1 MNEENILQLAF
12 DIKNIRN
19 SRTLEEQRIIG
30 IADSLIAQ
38 RDEVVRSLDSKVEKL
53 SNKILRDVDHSKNWQ
68 PSDFLPDFSGDWNSD
83 VKKIQKQSRAL
94 SDELLIVLVGDMITE
109 EGLPT
114 YQTLLNRVAS
124 TRDPTGNH
132 ESAWGKWTRWWTAE
146 ENKHG
151 DLLHTYLMFVE
162 KLNMHSVEKDI
173 QHLLGSGFDPGAGDD
188 PYKLMI
194 YTSFQ
199 EKATHISHLGTAR
212 IAKEQGDEWL
222 HIICFTI
229 AEDELRHFSFY
240 RGVMKEI
247 FEADPNGAMTAYA
260 HMMKKTISMP
270 AKELDSSRNPR
281 LFSDFAE
288 VAQAAG
294 IYTTEDY
301 VEIMEQLNAFWK
313 ISNRE
318 VTTEEAIQ
326 AQKYVLNLPE
336 RYIRL
341 AARRKNT
348 EFKFDAS
355 KFDWIKQA

>member
-1 MNEENILQLAF
+1 MNEENILQQSF
-12 DIKNIRN
+12 DIKNIRMPY
-19 SRTLEEQRIIG
+19 TPEEQKIIG
-30 IADSLIAQ
+30 IADSLLAD
-38 RDEVVRSLDSKVEKL
+38 RNEVVRGLESKVEKL

-68 PSDFLPDFSGDWNSD
+68 PSDYLPDFSGDWHTD

-94 SDELLIVLVGDMITE
+94 SDELLVVLVGDMITE

-124 TRDPTGNH
+124 TQDPTGNY

-162 KLNMHSVEKDI
+162 KLNMHAVERDI

-212 IAKEQGDEWL
+212 IGEEQGDEML
-222 HIICFTI
+222 HIICTII

-247 FEADPNGAMTAYA
+247 FGADPNGSMTAYA

-270 AKELDSSRNPR
+270 AKELDSDRNPR
-281 LFSDFAE
+281 LFTDFSE
-288 VAQAAG
+288 VAQASG
-294 IYTTEDY
+294 VYTARDY
-301 VEIMEQLNAFWK
+301 IEIMEQLNAFWK
-313 ISNRE
+313 IDDRK
-318 VTTEEAIQ
+318 VTTDEAIQ
-326 AQKYVLNLPE
+326 AQNYVLNLPE
-336 RYIRL
+336 RYIKL
-341 AARRKNT
+341 AARRKNKG
-348 EFKFDAS
+348 FNFDAS
-355 KFDWIKQA
+355 RFDWIKQA